1 MRDLENISR
10 KKRMSHLVLKD
21 SRIIELTP
29 EQSQKLSLVILMS
42 TSDREIKLGTERF
55 RINDILTGREEIQK
69 VLQRKLIEVEPIVIH
84 KKGKGRQEL
93 S

>member
-1 MRDLENISR
+1 
-10 KKRMSHLVLKD
+10 MSQLILKD
-21 SRIIELTP
+21 SRIIELTS
-29 EQSQKLSLVILMS
+29 EQSQKLGLVILMS
-42 TSDREIKLGTERF
+42 TGDREVKLGKERF
-55 RINDILTGREEIQK
+55 KINDILTDQEEIQK